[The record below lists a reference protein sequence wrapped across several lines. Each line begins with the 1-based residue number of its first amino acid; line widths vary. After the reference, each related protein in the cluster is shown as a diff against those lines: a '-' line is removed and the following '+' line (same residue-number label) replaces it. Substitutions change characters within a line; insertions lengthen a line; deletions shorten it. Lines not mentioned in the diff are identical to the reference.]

1 LRRTAAPDAFKQRR
15 AVLMIVGSQSYRFE
29 EHLEDPLHLRSRR
42 PNLPGIALVGAISQ
56 QTLLAALRGGI
67 TDT

>member
-1 LRRTAAPDAFKQRR
+1 
-15 AVLMIVGSQSYRFE
+15 MIVGSQSYRFE